1 MKRISDHSGI
11 FENDDGCII
20 RLLKEWKPQSFTIS
34 EKEQELDLL
43 AWLKKKL
50 PDVPIVAQYGIAKGK
65 ADIVV
70 QDTHLIELK
79 LGLVE
84 IAEFQRCLG
93 QMEIYRQKW
102 TTKNRGPA
110 YLVVVGE
117 SDVEFR
123 DILHAWFKHND
134 DKLHLI
140 EKPPAL

>member
-1 MKRISDHSGI
+1 MKRITDHSGF
-11 FENDDGCII
+11 FEDDGGCIL
-20 RLLKEWKPQSFTIS
+20 RLLQEWKPQSFAVS
-34 EKEQELDLL
+34 EKDQEQDLL

-50 PDVPIVAQYGIAKGK
+50 PDVPMVAQYGIAKGK

-79 LGLVE
+79 LGLVD

-102 TTKNRGPA
+102 VIKNRGPV

-123 DILHAWFKHND
+123 DILHAWFERNG

-140 EKPPAL
+140 EKQPAS